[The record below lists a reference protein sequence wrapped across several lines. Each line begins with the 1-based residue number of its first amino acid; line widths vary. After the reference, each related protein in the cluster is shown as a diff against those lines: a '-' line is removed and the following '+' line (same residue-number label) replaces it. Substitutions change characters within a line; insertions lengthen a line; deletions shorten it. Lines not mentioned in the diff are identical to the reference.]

1 MAENEVSADLIRGNI
16 DTIIL
21 RVLKSGDNYGYE
33 IMKAISEGSS
43 GEYILKEPTLYSSL
57 KRLEKADLV
66 KAYWGDQS
74 QGGRRKYYT
83 LTDEGNIVLAENLLA
98 WNRAKELID
107 RLVQDRSENDE

>member
-1 MAENEVSADLIRGNI
+1 MAENEVSGDLIRGNI

-57 KRLEKADLV
+57 KRLEKAGYIQ
-66 KAYWGDQS
+66 AYWGDQS

-83 LTDEGNIVLAENLLA
+83 LTDAGITAYKENLLA

-107 RLVQDRSENDE
+107 RLVQERSGINE

>member
-1 MAENEVSADLIRGNI
+1 MVDNGVSADLIRGNI

-21 RVLKSGDNYGYE
+21 RVLKDGDNYGYE

-43 GEYILKEPTLYSSL
+43 GEYVLKEPTLYSSL
-57 KRLEKADLV
+57 KRLEKASYI
-66 KAYWGDQS
+66 KAYWGNQS

-83 LTDEGNIVLAENLLA
+83 LTKEGTSVYARNLEA

-107 RLVQDRSENDE
+107 RLVQERSENDA

>member
-1 MAENEVSADLIRGNI
+1 MADNSISADLIRGNI

-21 RVLKSGDNYGYE
+21 RVLKDGDNYGYE
-33 IMKAISEGSS
+33 VMKAISEDSS
-43 GEYILKEPTLYSSL
+43 GDYILKEPTLYSSL
-57 KRLEKADLV
+57 KRLEKAGYI

-83 LTDEGNIVLAENLLA
+83 LTNEGTSAYTDNLEA

-107 RLVQDRSENDE
+107 RLVEERGAGDE

>member
-1 MAENEVSADLIRGNI
+1 MADNGISADLIRGNI

-21 RVLKSGDNYGYE
+21 RVLKNEDNYGYE

-57 KRLEKADLV
+57 KRLEKAGFIN
-66 KAYWGDQS
+66 AYWGDQS

-83 LTDEGNIVLAENLLA
+83 LTDDGIAAYEENLVA

-107 RLVQDRSENDE
+107 RLVQERSGNVE